1 MCAYMC
7 ILEKR
12 LRSWVVLLTEMN
24 VPGKKNSVTTV
35 IIFIDTVSVFVFLA
49 TSFISFV
56 MFSMLS
62 VDTRDSLASVLLL

>member
-1 MCAYMC
+1 MC

-49 TSFISFV
+49 ISFISFV